1 MIVWIIAVALMIL
14 LAIFGYTHGVVK
26 MAILG
31 LGLLI
36 GCAIAMPFSTLLYPI
51 FRIAKIYN
59 PLILWTISPLIIIL
73 VASIVSSAVA
83 TIVSNKVEAYFKHRV
98 PDFVKVLWDRVNER
112 LGICVSMINALIYFL
127 IICVA
132 GYTLG
137 YPAYQLSSGDQDS
150 GMFKM
155 LVKFYE
161 DLDKTKMNKVAAA
174 LDPAPPKYYAWSD
187 AIAILYH
194 NPQLWERAGKYPPIM
209 ALCEKP
215 EFQDILKDEGL
226 VEKFKKREPIQA
238 IFSEAKIKAIITN
251 STLTAEIFK
260 IDLKDFTNYL
270 HTGQTD
276 KFPEMILGNWLFNL
290 KNTLYQIRKS
300 TPKMTRVQALFIER
314 SYSTNIQDA
323 RITALVDKQIIL
335 RITDKRNNMQV
346 FKGTWEKTGPGS
358 YTASWGGGN
367 ISKEIEVEPDRLTI
381 RKDNKLMVF
390 EPEY

>member
-137 YPAYQLSSGDQDS
+137 YPAYQL
-150 GMFKM
+150 
-155 LVKFYE
+155 
-161 DLDKTKMNKVAAA
+161 
-174 LDPAPPKYYAWSD
+174 
-187 AIAILYH
+187 
-194 NPQLWERAGKYPPIM
+194 
-209 ALCEKP
+209 
-215 EFQDILKDEGL
+215 
-226 VEKFKKREPIQA
+226 
-238 IFSEAKIKAIITN
+238 
-251 STLTAEIFK
+251 
-260 IDLKDFTNYL
+260 
-270 HTGQTD
+270 
-276 KFPEMILGNWLFNL
+276 
-290 KNTLYQIRKS
+290 
-300 TPKMTRVQALFIER
+300 
-314 SYSTNIQDA
+314 
-323 RITALVDKQIIL
+323 
-335 RITDKRNNMQV
+335 
-346 FKGTWEKTGPGS
+346 
-358 YTASWGGGN
+358 
-367 ISKEIEVEPDRLTI
+367 
-381 RKDNKLMVF
+381 
-390 EPEY
+390 

>member
-98 PDFVKVLWDRVNER
+98 PDFVKVLWDRINER